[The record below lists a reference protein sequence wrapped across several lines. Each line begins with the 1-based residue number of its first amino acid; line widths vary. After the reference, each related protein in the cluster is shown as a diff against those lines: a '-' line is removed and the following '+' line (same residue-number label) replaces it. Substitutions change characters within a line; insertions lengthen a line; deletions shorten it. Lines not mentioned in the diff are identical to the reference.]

1 MSLLSNI
8 EKVLAIPEIQ
18 SDPFVFEK
26 NFFDPSFW
34 VLFLSQRH
42 GISKIKFDWEQ
53 NRSFANT
60 IGLFDY
66 IDPRQSVNINRHSE
80 GNKYSRIQ
88 RIDSEDPKSVDLAN
102 TGINTCMRKVLQDY
116 PFLLVSQSATGLLQT
131 VMELH
136 DNVASHS
143 ESQGFSFFQLRK
155 QELYFCISDSGKG
168 FLNEIRSH
176 NIPGIMSHQEAI
188 NWSLKKGN
196 STKKVDDEFAQMLPE
211 DAFINPMRGTNTF
224 RRKAD
229 GNHHMGIGLDI
240 LKSFCLDSGG
250 TLEIASG
257 DSIYILNSRGEEN
270 FINGP
275 KIVGVTISMSI
286 NLSLA
291 KARLEKLAKLPNI
304 LPSIKW
310 EVSHE

>member
-8 EKVLAIPEIQ
+8 EKVTSLPESQ
-18 SDPFVFEK
+18 SGSIVIEK
-26 NFFDPSFW
+26 SYFDPSFW
-34 VLFLSQRH
+34 VLFLSQRR
-42 GISKIKFDWEQ
+42 GISNIKFEWEQ

-60 IGLFDY
+60 IGLLDF
-66 IDPRQSVNINRHSE
+66 INPRQSVTVNRHSE
-80 GNKYSRIQ
+80 GKKYSRIQ
-88 RIDSEDPKSVDLAN
+88 RIESDDPASVNLAN
-102 TGINTCMRKVLQDY
+102 TGINTCMRKVLQDF
-116 PFLLVSQSATGLLQT
+116 PFLLVSQSATGLFQT

-143 ESQGFSFFQLRK
+143 ESIGYSFFQLRDK
-155 QELYFCISDSGKG
+155 DLFYCISDSGKG
-168 FLNEIRSH
+168 FLSEIRSH
-176 NIPGIMSHQEAI
+176 NIPGIMSHQDAI
-188 NWSLKKGN
+188 DWSLKKGN
-196 STKKVDDEFAQMLPE
+196 STKKVEDEFAQMLPE
-211 DAFINPMRGTNTF
+211 DAFFNPMGGTNTF

-250 TLEIASG
+250 ILEVATG
-257 DSIYILNSRGEEN
+257 DSIYILNSQGEEK

-291 KARLEKLAKLPNI
+291 KAKLEKLVNLPNI